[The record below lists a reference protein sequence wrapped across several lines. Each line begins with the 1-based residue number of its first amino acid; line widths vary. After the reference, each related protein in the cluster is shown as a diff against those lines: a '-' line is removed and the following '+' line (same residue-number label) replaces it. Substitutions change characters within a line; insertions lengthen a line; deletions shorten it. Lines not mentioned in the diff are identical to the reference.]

1 MLIMQLLNIRKGVVT
16 LPKDSTPQHITVA
29 HVKKTAWYTARAIMH
44 IVIMQFIRGWAYVS
58 HFFAKKWQEWFGYNS
73 TKKDSNQTPQK
84 ESFFLHSV
92 GEYKMKLQR
101 IKQRLREKETPQKDS
116 Q

>member
-1 MLIMQLLNIRKGVVT
+1 MTFAIILFCISFAGIITMLIMQLMNIRKGVVS

-58 HFFAKKWQEWFGYNS
+58 HFFAKNGKSGLDIIQQKRIQIKPHKKNHFFS
-73 TKKDSNQTPQK
+73 TVLEN
-84 ESFFLHSV
+84 
-92 GEYKMKLQR
+92 
-101 IKQRLREKETPQKDS
+101 IK
-116 Q
+116 